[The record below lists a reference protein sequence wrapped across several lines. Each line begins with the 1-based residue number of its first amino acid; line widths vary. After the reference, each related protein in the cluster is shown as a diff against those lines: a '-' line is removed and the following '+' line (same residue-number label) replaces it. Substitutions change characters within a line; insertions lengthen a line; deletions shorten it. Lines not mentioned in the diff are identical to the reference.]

1 MNPCWNEVLPTSI
14 LGPNW
19 CCCPYMKGNHWTV
32 MDSVWMDPLL
42 LSSRT
47 GGRCLIRSQTFS
59 FLEAAARLASRCEVF
74 HTVFIFIHK
83 YLLTLST
90 SGVKPHHYSVSGI
103 QRFTVVKCRVIFLWK
118 LLNGIRGW
126 VKFEHCGSQD
136 ELGFAGITNKP
147 QCFSLSNTKQ
157 VIESD
162 MKSSVGVW
170 QPFYITWWCHPEQM
184 TFKLQPQGTERWRK
198 YCSGS

>member
-19 CCCPYMKGNHWTV
+19 CCCPYMRGNHWTV

-47 GGRCLIRSQTFS
+47 GGRCLIRSHTFS
-59 FLEAAARLASRCEVF
+59 FLEAAARLACRCEVF
-74 HTVFIFIHK
+74 HTVFVFIHK
-83 YLLTLST
+83 YLLIHQWCETPPLLCKWDPEVYCCKMQ
-90 SGVKPHHYSVSGI
+90 GHL
-103 QRFTVVKCRVIFLWK
+103 VVKVTEWK
-118 LLNGIRGW
+118 QGLGEVW
-126 VKFEHCGSQD
+126 AHCGSQD

-147 QCFSLSNTKQ
+147 QCFSQSNTKQ
-157 VIESD
+157 VIEWD

-184 TFKLQPQGTERWRK
+184 TFKMQPQGTERWRK